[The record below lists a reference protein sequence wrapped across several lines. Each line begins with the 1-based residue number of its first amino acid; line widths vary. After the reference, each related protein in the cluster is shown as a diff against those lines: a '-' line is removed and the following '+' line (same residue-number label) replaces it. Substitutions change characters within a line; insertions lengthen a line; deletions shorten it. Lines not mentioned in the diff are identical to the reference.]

1 MKQVEKLTYIF
12 FTGLFA
18 GIGVFAIIGIILG
31 AYHQAMLLIISSV
44 MVGVLGV
51 ELKKIKKE

>member
-1 MKQVEKLTYIF
+1 MKTFEKLFYIF

-18 GIGVFAIIGIILG
+18 GIGVFAIVGIISG
-31 AYHQAMLLIISSV
+31 AYHQVMLLIISGV
-44 MVGVLGV
+44 MVGVLGA

>member
-1 MKQVEKLTYIF
+1 MKTFEKLFYILF
-12 FTGLFA
+12 AGLFA

-31 AYHQAMLLIISSV
+31 AYHQTMLLIISGV
-44 MVGVLGV
+44 MVGVLGA

>member
-1 MKQVEKLTYIF
+1 MKTFEKLFYILF
-12 FTGLFA
+12 AGLFA

-31 AYHQAMLLIISSV
+31 AYHQVMLLIISGV
-44 MVGVLGV
+44 MVGVLGA